1 MTDLSSSREQEVL
14 DNIAAGGVY
23 VSLHSGDEGNEPDGS
38 LEVDAAD
45 YAREHLEEA
54 NISISGS
61 GPTTLTNDVE
71 VNWGVTEND
80 WGDVTHG
87 ALWNDT
93 QGATGEEPYTSTVE
107 LGNGG
112 SAPEGIEVR
121 IDAGELTFDIN

>member
-1 MTDLSSSREQEVL
+1 MTDLSSSREQAVL
-14 DNIAAGGVY
+14 DSIADGGVY

-38 LEVDAAD
+38 LEVDADD
-45 YAREHLEEA
+45 YAREHLTEA

-87 ALWNDT
+87 ALWSDAE
-93 QGATGEEPYTSTVE
+93 GATDVEPYTSTTE
-107 LGNGG
+107 LGNAG

-121 IDAGELTFDIN
+121 IDANGLTFDID

>member
-38 LEVDAAD
+38 LEVGADD

-54 NISISGS
+54 DISISGS

-71 VNWGVTEND
+71 INWGVTEND
-80 WGDVTHG
+80 WGDVTYG
-87 ALWNDT
+87 ALWNT
-93 QGATGEEPYTSTVE
+93 EQGGTGEEPYTSTVE

-121 IDAGELTFDIN
+121 IDVNGLTFDID